1 MEEPKRSEKDEKEVA
16 KHEEKSFDEKWQRDP
31 IGTISWAL
39 FLIWAGVLLLLHNLD
54 QLSVLTDFVKGLNLP
69 LAELPFEIP
78 FFDAEAWQVFF
89 LGAGLIVTVEIVIR
103 LLFPAYRRT
112 IVGSVIWAG
121 LLFGLA
127 FGNWDVVFPAI
138 VIVAG
143 LVILLGSFTKRR

>member
-78 FFDAEAWQVFF
+78 FFGAEAWQVFF
-89 LGAGLIVTVEIVIR
+89 LGAGLIVTVEIVVR